1 MSAKV
6 RALILQYLA
15 APATKSAVVERLSQT
30 PHEAFGAIL
39 GFRGPYPKKIHPID
53 VHEEYLAP
61 LLASLLKACPHLLIG
76 PKPAK
81 IPPRPFI
88 LIAAAIEAND
98 PRFADTMLASLKDRS
113 IEVKLAVV
121 HAIRQCSFL
130 HTPEVRQ
137 QLQSLMAT
145 KSIAKDAYTRGLF
158 QEALHAIDGGRP
170 EATP

>member
-76 PKPAK
+76 PKPAR
-81 IPPRPFI
+81 IPETFFFVSSSVNHPSTTGLRVRVT
-88 LIAAAIEAND
+88 AAL
-98 PRFADTMLASLKDRS
+98 PS
-113 IEVKLAVV
+113 IQ
-121 HAIRQCSFL
+121 I
-130 HTPEVRQ
+130 
-137 QLQSLMAT
+137 
-145 KSIAKDAYTRGLF
+145 
-158 QEALHAIDGGRP
+158 
-170 EATP
+170 